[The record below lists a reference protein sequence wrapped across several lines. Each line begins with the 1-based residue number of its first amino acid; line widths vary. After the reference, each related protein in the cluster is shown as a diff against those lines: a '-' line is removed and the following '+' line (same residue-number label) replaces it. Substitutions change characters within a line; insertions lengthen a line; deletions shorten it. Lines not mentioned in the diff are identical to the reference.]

1 MLLYLLLFISFFQTG
16 LLGIGNITGSQAI
29 LEHEI
34 LTLHHWL
41 TPTQLTDLMVFCRTL
56 PGGTALNAATL
67 TGYTAAAARFGFWG
81 STVASLVSVAGLALP
96 AAIWTTL
103 MEKYKGVRTD
113 KGLLKYILLL
123 IRPAI
128 PGMII
133 AAAILLVRLDSPS
146 EPTTDSWSLGI
157 NIFLFA
163 ATLIGCGLYRFN
175 ATFMIILCGIAGCI
189 LL

>member
-1 MLLYLLLFISFFQTG
+1 MLLFLLLFISFFLTG

-29 LEHEI
+29 LEHEV

-56 PGGTALNAATL
+56 PGGTGLNAATL

-81 STVASLVSVAGLALP
+81 TVAASMISVAGLTLP
-96 AAIWTTL
+96 AAIWTAL

-113 KGLLKYILLL
+113 KGLLKNILQL

-128 PGMII
+128 PGLII
-133 AAAILLVRLDSPS
+133 AAAILLMRPNSSLSPA
-146 EPTTDSWSLGI
+146 TDMWSLGVS
-157 NIFLFA
+157 IFLFL

-175 ATFMIILCGIAGCI
+175 SVFMLLLCGITGWI